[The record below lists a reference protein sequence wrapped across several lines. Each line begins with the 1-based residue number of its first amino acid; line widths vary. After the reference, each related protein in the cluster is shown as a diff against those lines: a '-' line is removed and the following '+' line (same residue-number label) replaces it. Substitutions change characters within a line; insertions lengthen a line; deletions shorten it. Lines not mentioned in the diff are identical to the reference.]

1 MSRSYFCWAI
11 LPVLLFSCSE
21 SQNITPKQ
29 TQPSES
35 LQAQSAQIYQV
46 VDSEGSPIIGAEVLI
61 RGASRSPVQRWT
73 DDNGQFEVPQS
84 RDLKTDVTV
93 LGHLYTPR
101 TFYGIDPRHRVLTVQ
116 TLLSDQL
123 HEVTGDL
130 VDYPEM
136 VDKDNT
142 LHIGVAFLA
151 PTKLDL
157 LNLDVSKFISPVSV
171 EADLNLGSL
180 RVPTNVNIPRQ
191 KEKYGIFTIKIKKD
205 AYQIY
210 SSRRGTQRFVG
221 FQVQAPFKQMVRA
234 AQRKEDPLDIVN
246 LLKAASFG
254 WTDIDVQE
262 AQTTQNISLGQDQA
276 DQPYTLSVPSFD
288 EGLMFV
294 SLSALQSEQY
304 LIPMDFRIG
313 KSAEAIQLHHN
324 NSDNQ
329 WNISVLRPNDIA
341 DSGITE
347 QTSQASQQASIAM
360 TPITEQVTPLFLPLI
375 KPPTPTESGDLAITL
390 PELPN
395 GLQQAGMSLTL
406 VQVDTLPDNP
416 KIEITT
422 PLWQGRFNE
431 WSDQFSLPN
440 EIPTMDDEKTYR
452 WELLIFASP
461 IDTGPVSTFNDN
473 LDLVTHFTRNAYE
486 LK

>member
-1 MSRSYFCWAI
+1 
-11 LPVLLFSCSE
+11 
-21 SQNITPKQ
+21 
-29 TQPSES
+29 
-35 LQAQSAQIYQV
+35 
-46 VDSEGSPIIGAEVLI
+46 
-61 RGASRSPVQRWT
+61 
-73 DDNGQFEVPQS
+73 
-84 RDLKTDVTV
+84 KTDVTV

-142 LHIGVAFLA
+142 LHIGVAFPA

-262 AQTTQNISLGQDQA
+262 AQTTQN
-276 DQPYTLSVPSFD
+276 
-288 EGLMFV
+288 
-294 SLSALQSEQY
+294 
-304 LIPMDFRIG
+304 
-313 KSAEAIQLHHN
+313 
-324 NSDNQ
+324 
-329 WNISVLRPNDIA
+329 
-341 DSGITE
+341 
-347 QTSQASQQASIAM
+347 
-360 TPITEQVTPLFLPLI
+360 
-375 KPPTPTESGDLAITL
+375 
-390 PELPN
+390 
-395 GLQQAGMSLTL
+395 
-406 VQVDTLPDNP
+406 
-416 KIEITT
+416 
-422 PLWQGRFNE
+422 
-431 WSDQFSLPN
+431 
-440 EIPTMDDEKTYR
+440 
-452 WELLIFASP
+452 
-461 IDTGPVSTFNDN
+461 
-473 LDLVTHFTRNAYE
+473 
-486 LK
+486 